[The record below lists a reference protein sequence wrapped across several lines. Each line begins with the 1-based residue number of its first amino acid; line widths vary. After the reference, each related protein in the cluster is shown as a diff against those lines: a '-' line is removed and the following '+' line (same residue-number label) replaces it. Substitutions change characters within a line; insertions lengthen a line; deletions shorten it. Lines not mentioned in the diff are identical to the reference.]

1 MKILFICK
9 YNRFR
14 SRIAEAY
21 FKKINKNKRIKI
33 NSCGLIKGIP
43 VSKTTISVAK
53 KYDINVKGKTKGLD
67 EEVLKLADLF
77 IIVANNVQKSLFK
90 RFNKKII
97 VWKIEDASQNNKK
110 AIEKV
115 IKKIMKKVEN
125 LAKDLEK

>member
-21 FKKINKNKRIKI
+21 FKKINKNNKIRID
-33 NSCGLIKGIP
+33 SCGLIKGIP

-53 KYDINVKGKTKGLD
+53 KYGINMKGKTKGLD
-67 EEVLKLADLF
+67 EKVLKSMDLL
-77 IIVANNVQKSLFK
+77 IIVADNVPKSIFK
-90 RFNKKII
+90 KFNRKII
-97 VWKIEDASQNNKK
+97 VWKIEDASQNDKND
-110 AIEKV
+110 IEKV

-125 LAKDLEK
+125 LAKNLGK